1 MRSRLRWTI
10 IALLCVG
17 QMIAC
22 FDPVNLSF
30 ALADTGSTR
39 HYQLT
44 CVVLRIPAGR
54 VVDRCGA
61 KSPLALASC
70 FGARSAALRGRM
82 APCAVLESAPPKYM
96 VLFLAD

>member
-30 ALADTGSTR
+30 ALADSGSTS

-44 CVVLRIPAGR
+44 YVVLQIPAGW
-54 VVDRCGA
+54 VVDRCGV
-61 KSPLALASC
+61 KSPFALGFLFWRPIRC
-70 FGARSAALRGRM
+70 SAGQDGALRG
-82 APCAVLESAPPKYM
+82 A
-96 VLFLAD
+96 